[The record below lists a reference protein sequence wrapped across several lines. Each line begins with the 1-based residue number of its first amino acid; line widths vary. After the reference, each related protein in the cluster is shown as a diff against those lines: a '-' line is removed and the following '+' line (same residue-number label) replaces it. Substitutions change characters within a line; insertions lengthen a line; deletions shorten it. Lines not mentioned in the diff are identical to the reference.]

1 MQIPDWVKMWAA
13 VSATVVPITIGVVV
27 WFDGKIEGTRA
38 EARAEFHAILERHD
52 RMSDRLDR
60 TLERQ
65 DRMLERQDRML
76 DEIHA
81 LSERVIVIEQ
91 QALSDKS

>member
-13 VSATVVPITIGVVV
+13 VFATVVPVTVGIMA
-27 WFDGKIEGTRA
+27 WFDGKIEATRA
-38 EARAEFHAILERHD
+38 DARADFHAILERHD
-52 RMSDRLDR
+52 RMSDRFDR
-60 TLERQ
+60 T
-65 DRMLERQDRML
+65 LERQDRML